1 MKKINSFFEYKAFS
15 IEKELKLDLIKSLR
29 VNFAGILKGSVTENL
44 LAYATYSTG
53 VLLRAYDGQ
62 KLKNK
67 DDKVMLEIRSEKFGN
82 SSVYENNQL
91 ISLAGISQDDK
102 FKVDENSKLV
112 IIEANYTDPK
122 IIATATNEN
131 KELKGDEHIYRAVR
145 GSEPKLSVGIE
156 YL

>member
-1 MKKINSFFEYKAFS
+1 
-15 IEKELKLDLIKSLR
+15 
-29 VNFAGILKGSVTENL
+29 
-44 LAYATYSTG
+44 
-53 VLLRAYDGQ
+53 
-62 KLKNK
+62 
-67 DDKVMLEIRSEKFGN
+67 MLEIRSEKFGN

-102 FKVDENSKLV
+102 FKVDESSKLV

-145 GSEPKLSVGIE
+145 GSEPKLSVGLE
-156 YL
+156 YLCLSLIHI